1 MYEKKNRE
9 EGFLNTSI
17 IESLLLFLF
26 IFLAIATIQTNE
38 IVTLQKSIFD
48 NKIIGADSTAVSID
62 DKEYLESDLNEPQIR
77 LLNMAKY
84 LEPQIR
90 EVDTRLAVL
99 IDHKDRL
106 INDLKTSL
114 EDEAEEATVI
124 ETKTK
129 TLS

>member
-1 MYEKKNRE
+1 MSKKNKQE
-9 EGFLNTSI
+9 EPKLI
-17 IESLLLFLF
+17 
-26 IFLAIATIQTNE
+26 
-38 IVTLQKSIFD
+38 
-48 NKIIGADSTAVSID
+48 ID
-62 DKEYLESDLNEPQIR
+62 DKEYLESDLTEPQIR

-90 EVDTRLAVL
+90 EVDTRLTVL

>member
-1 MYEKKNRE
+1 VSKKNKQE
-9 EGFLNTSI
+9 EPKLI
-17 IESLLLFLF
+17 
-26 IFLAIATIQTNE
+26 
-38 IVTLQKSIFD
+38 
-48 NKIIGADSTAVSID
+48 ID

-90 EVDTRLAVL
+90 EVETRLTVL

-106 INDLKTSL
+106 INDLKISL

>member
-1 MYEKKNRE
+1 MSKKNKQE
-9 EGFLNTSI
+9 EPKLI
-17 IESLLLFLF
+17 
-26 IFLAIATIQTNE
+26 
-38 IVTLQKSIFD
+38 
-48 NKIIGADSTAVSID
+48 ID
-62 DKEYLESDLNEPQIR
+62 DKEYLESDLTEPQIR
-77 LLNMAKY
+77 ILNMAKY

-90 EVDTRLAVL
+90 EVDTRLTVL

>member
-1 MYEKKNRE
+1 MSKKNKQE
-9 EGFLNTSI
+9 EPKLI
-17 IESLLLFLF
+17 
-26 IFLAIATIQTNE
+26 
-38 IVTLQKSIFD
+38 
-48 NKIIGADSTAVSID
+48 ID
-62 DKEYLESDLNEPQIR
+62 DKEYLESDLTEPQIR

-90 EVDTRLAVL
+90 EVDTRLTVL
-99 IDHKDRL
+99 LDHKDRL

>member
-1 MYEKKNRE
+1 MSKKNKQE
-9 EGFLNTSI
+9 EPKLI
-17 IESLLLFLF
+17 
-26 IFLAIATIQTNE
+26 
-38 IVTLQKSIFD
+38 
-48 NKIIGADSTAVSID
+48 ID
-62 DKEYLESDLNEPQIR
+62 DKEYLESDLTEPQIR

-90 EVDTRLAVL
+90 EVDTRLTVL

-106 INDLKTSL
+106 INDLKISL

>member
-1 MYEKKNRE
+1 MSKKNKQE
-9 EGFLNTSI
+9 EPKLI
-17 IESLLLFLF
+17 
-26 IFLAIATIQTNE
+26 
-38 IVTLQKSIFD
+38 
-48 NKIIGADSTAVSID
+48 ID
-62 DKEYLESDLNEPQIR
+62 DKEYLESDLNESEIR

-90 EVDTRLAVL
+90 EVETRLTVL

-106 INDLKTSL
+106 INDLKISL

>member
-1 MYEKKNRE
+1 MSKKNKQE
-9 EGFLNTSI
+9 EPKLI
-17 IESLLLFLF
+17 
-26 IFLAIATIQTNE
+26 
-38 IVTLQKSIFD
+38 
-48 NKIIGADSTAVSID
+48 ID
-62 DKEYLESDLNEPQIR
+62 DKEYLESDLSESEIR

-90 EVDTRLAVL
+90 EVDTRLTVL

>member
-1 MYEKKNRE
+1 MSKEKKQE
-9 EGFLNTSI
+9 EPKLI
-17 IESLLLFLF
+17 
-26 IFLAIATIQTNE
+26 
-38 IVTLQKSIFD
+38 
-48 NKIIGADSTAVSID
+48 ID
-62 DKEYLESDLNEPQIR
+62 DKEYLESDLSESEIR

-90 EVDTRLAVL
+90 EVDTRLTVL

-106 INDLKTSL
+106 INDLKISL

>member
-1 MYEKKNRE
+1 VSKKNKQE
-9 EGFLNTSI
+9 EPKLI
-17 IESLLLFLF
+17 
-26 IFLAIATIQTNE
+26 
-38 IVTLQKSIFD
+38 
-48 NKIIGADSTAVSID
+48 ID
-62 DKEYLESDLNEPQIR
+62 DKEYLESDLTEPQIR

-90 EVDTRLAVL
+90 EVDTRLTVL

>member
-1 MYEKKNRE
+1 VSKKNKQE
-9 EGFLNTSI
+9 EPKLI
-17 IESLLLFLF
+17 
-26 IFLAIATIQTNE
+26 
-38 IVTLQKSIFD
+38 
-48 NKIIGADSTAVSID
+48 ID
-62 DKEYLESDLNEPQIR
+62 DKEYLESDLTEPQIR

>member
-1 MYEKKNRE
+1 MSKEKKQE
-9 EGFLNTSI
+9 EPKLI
-17 IESLLLFLF
+17 
-26 IFLAIATIQTNE
+26 
-38 IVTLQKSIFD
+38 
-48 NKIIGADSTAVSID
+48 ID
-62 DKEYLESDLNEPQIR
+62 DKEYLESDLSEPQIR

-90 EVDTRLAVL
+90 EVDTRLTVL

>member
-1 MYEKKNRE
+1 VSKEKKQE
-9 EGFLNTSI
+9 EPKLI
-17 IESLLLFLF
+17 
-26 IFLAIATIQTNE
+26 
-38 IVTLQKSIFD
+38 
-48 NKIIGADSTAVSID
+48 ID
-62 DKEYLESDLNEPQIR
+62 DKEYLESDLSEPQIR

-90 EVDTRLAVL
+90 EVDTRLTVL